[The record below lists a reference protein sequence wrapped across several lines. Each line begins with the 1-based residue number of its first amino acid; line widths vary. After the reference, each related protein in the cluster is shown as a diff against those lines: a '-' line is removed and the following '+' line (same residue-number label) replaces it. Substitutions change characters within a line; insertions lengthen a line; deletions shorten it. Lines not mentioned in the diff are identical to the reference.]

1 MNKVSISFMLC
12 YYCEARIESHD
23 VDHARFCLERVCKLV
38 REKGGLP
45 FDYADS
51 TRHRKSI
58 VEAFLKEH
66 DLDN

>member
-1 MNKVSISFMLC
+1 MVMLC
-12 YYCEARIESHD
+12 YYCEVQIERHD
-23 VDHARFCLERVCKLV
+23 ADHARFCLERVCKLV

-51 TRHRKSI
+51 TRHHKSI